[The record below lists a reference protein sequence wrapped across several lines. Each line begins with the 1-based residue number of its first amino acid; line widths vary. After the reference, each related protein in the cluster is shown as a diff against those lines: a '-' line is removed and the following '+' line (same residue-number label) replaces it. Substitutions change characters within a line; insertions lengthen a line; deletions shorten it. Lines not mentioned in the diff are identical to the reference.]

1 MLEHISSRVL
11 WQHYGN
17 TKSDSL
23 SYSDNEDNSYM
34 RSNDH

>member
-11 WQHYGN
+11 WQHPGN

-23 SYSDNEDNSYM
+23 SYSDNEDNSDM
-34 RSNDH
+34 RSNFH